1 MGDGGRKSI
10 RFEPDEGTLAYIDTT
25 PREHKSEFD
34 PKIMA
39 LVIDEALDGCGLAVV
54 NNKTLF
60 EGDICL
66 VKVGLL
72 DPLIGEVRWVRELDE
87 EVHKI
92 GIMYLE

>member
-10 RFEPDEGTLAYIDTT
+10 RFEPDEGTIAQIDPTA
-25 PREHKSEFD
+25 HDDKSKFQ
-34 PKIMA
+34 PKILA
-39 LVIDEALDGCGLAVV
+39 LVIDEALDGCGIVLV

-66 VKVGLL
+66 IKVGQL
-72 DPLIGEVRWVRELDE
+72 DPLIGEVRWLKELDE